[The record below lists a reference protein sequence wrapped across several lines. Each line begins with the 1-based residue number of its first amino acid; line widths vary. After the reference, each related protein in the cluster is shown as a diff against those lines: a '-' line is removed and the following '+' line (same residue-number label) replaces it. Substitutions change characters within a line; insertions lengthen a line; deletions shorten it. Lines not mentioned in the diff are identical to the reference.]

1 MAKKK
6 YPVQLTVE
14 ECTVLQHFVS
24 RGQKRARE
32 ITRARTLLLSH
43 EGKTDAE
50 IMALLGIS
58 RPTISLTR
66 RRFAENSDV
75 PILQRLQE
83 APRDGRPIKVDSRVE
98 ANISLI
104 ACSQPPEGAA
114 RWTLHMIADRL
125 VKLEVIDTISHE
137 RVRRALKKTD

>member
-1 MAKKK
+1 MAHQK
-6 YPVQLTVE
+6 YPVHLTDE
-14 ECTVLQHFVS
+14 ERTALTQFVS
-24 RGQKRARE
+24 RGQKSARE
-32 ITRARTLLLSH
+32 ITRARTLLLTH

-58 RPTISLTR
+58 RPTIGSTR
-66 RRFAENSDV
+66 RRHAENAAV
-75 PILQRLQE
+75 PILLRLQD

-104 ACSQPPEGAA
+104 ACSQPPEGSA

-125 VKLEVIDTISHE
+125 VKLEIIDTISHE
-137 RVRRALKKTD
+137 RVRRTLKKTN